1 MGGAPLW
8 EQPLAGARSPRP
20 MERPSGRISPPKPAG
35 RHHSRIPRAA
45 DRRPMKKRRLSAP
58 LFLFQRLQLC
68 HPQCGACVA
77 GHPPRRRKLH
87 IPRFPAMQESSLVSL
102 LLLSPPRGARRGP
115 HRRATDSSVLDH
127 SSVSSSAI
135 QRAALASLGIRQSP
149 RGDRAAEPTL
159 GPSGTQLRLNCWE
172 KNLR

>member
-1 MGGAPLW
+1 MGGA
-8 EQPLAGARSPRP
+8 SPVETAP
-20 MERPSGRISPPKPAG
+20 GGSQIPHPVGRT
-35 RHHSRIPRAA
+35 PRAA
-45 DRRPMKKRRLSAP
+45 DCRPMKKRRLPAP
-58 LFLFQRLQLC
+58 LFLFQRLQLR
-68 HPQCGACVA
+68 HPQYGGSVA

-87 IPRFPAMQESSLVSL
+87 IPRFPAARESSLVSL

-115 HRRATDSSVLDH
+115 HGRAAGSSVPDH

-135 QRAALASLGIRQSP
+135 QRAALASDGIRQSP